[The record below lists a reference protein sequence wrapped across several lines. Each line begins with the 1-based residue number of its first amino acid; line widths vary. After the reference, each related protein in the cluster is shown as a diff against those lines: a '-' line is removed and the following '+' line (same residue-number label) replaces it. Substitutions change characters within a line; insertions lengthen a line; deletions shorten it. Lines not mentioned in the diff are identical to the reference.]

1 MSKSYAGEGAD
12 AATGPGSEVVVVA
25 VLYPSEWYGSPEGFD
40 EEVAAL
46 RALDPRVEVVVA
58 AYDEPH
64 DLRTARGGPDPDAHR
79 DRAPEP
85 SAAAGAALAEAE
97 VVLAIDLPYDVR
109 SLAPRL
115 RWVQAVGAGTAQLQS
130 AGLAEAGITLTSNG
144 GSNSLGIAEFV
155 MGRLLQHTKRF
166 RELDEAQ
173 TEHRWE
179 ALFGAQLSGQTLG
192 LIGYGAINQ
201 AVAARAA
208 AFGMT
213 ILATR
218 RRPTEPEAP
227 VERFYAPDQ
236 LHEMLARCDAVVAAA
251 PETAATTGM
260 VGAAELAAMPPGGFF
275 ANVGRGSLLDEA
287 ALIDA
292 LERGHIGGAA
302 LDVASVEPLPADDP
316 LWDAPNVY
324 LSGHCSSSPSALF
337 RNLHELFR
345 QNLRR
350 HLDGQPLLNRVDLDR
365 GY

>member
-1 MSKSYAGEGAD
+1 MS
-12 AATGPGSEVVVVA
+12 SEPVVVVI
-25 VLYPSEWYGSPEGFD
+25 LYPAEWYGPRDGFD

-46 RALDPRVEVVVA
+46 VGLDPRVEVVVA

-64 DLRTARGGPDPDAHR
+64 DLRTARGGPDPDALK
-79 DRAPEP
+79 DQAPEP
-85 SAAAGAALAEAE
+85 SADALAALAAAE
-97 VVLAIDLPYDVR
+97 VVLAIDLPFDVG
-109 SLAPRL
+109 SLAPNL

-130 AGLAEAGITLTSNG
+130 AGLAEAGIALTSNG

-155 MGRLLQHTKRF
+155 MGRLLQVTKRF

-173 TEHRWE
+173 TGHRWE
-179 ALFGAQLSGQTLG
+179 ALFGGQLAGQTLG

-213 ILATR
+213 VLATR
-218 RRPTEPEAP
+218 QRPTDPEPP
-227 VERFYAPDQ
+227 VERFYAPDG
-236 LHEMLARCDAVVAAA
+236 LHEMLGRCDAVVAAA
-251 PETAATTGM
+251 PETPATTGM
-260 VGAAELAAMPPGGFF
+260 VGAAELAAMRPGSFF

-292 LERGHIGGAA
+292 LERGHLAAAA
-302 LDVASVEPLPADDP
+302 LDVAGVEPLPADHP

-337 RNLHELFR
+337 RNLHLLF
-345 QNLRR
+345 QENLRR
-350 HLDGQPLLNRVDLDR
+350 HLDDRPLLNQVDLER